1 MKEDRFLTAL
11 KRGDV
16 EKLSSHKDFKA
27 HVSFPSQEKLTTSLK
42 EMYKVKLRCVL
53 KEPVGKESQS
63 SCAHHPSGPTPC
75 LWASLIEIS
84 GGQEMLL

>member
-1 MKEDRFLTAL
+1 VKEDRFLTAL

-42 EMYKVKLRCVL
+42 EMYKVKLRAYL
-53 KEPVGKESQS
+53 RGGDENTSRENRTAYQSRKRSEP
-63 SCAHHPSGPTPC
+63 
-75 LWASLIEIS
+75 
-84 GGQEMLL
+84 